1 MTDKVP
7 RTETRAAD
15 GGADQPAI
23 PDVRDVS
30 KDDSV
35 GGVNLASA
43 RVLLV
48 IAALVVWEAV
58 SYYGVVDP
66 FFISSPSGVV
76 ERFGEWVAS
85 GKFFTDARATLTV
98 ILSGW
103 VVSAIVGTFLGFV
116 VASSRYIDDIA
127 APFIDALLA
136 APRVA
141 LAPLFILWLGIGF
154 ASKFGLILVENIII
168 GLIAA
173 ASAAKSVDRE
183 LILVGRTLGAGPWT
197 RATKII
203 LPWSLPLVFGGLR
216 LALAYA
222 FAGGVL
228 VELIGST
235 EGLGNFM
242 ARAEGTLDTDG
253 VITAI
258 LVVVLLASIAN
269 WLLRVAEKRLLR
281 WRPADPGLLGSP

>member
-1 MTDKVP
+1 MSDNLP
-7 RTETRAAD
+7 RRGSAVD
-15 GGADQPAI
+15 N
-23 PDVRDVS
+23 VS
-30 KDDSV
+30 GEPTTSDPRERRRSNGSV
-35 GGVNLASA
+35 GLGIARMAS
-43 RVLLV
+43 VV
-48 IAALVVWEAV
+48 VALILWEAV
-58 SYYGVVDP
+58 AHFEIVDP
-66 FFISSPSGVV
+66 FFISSPSGVAD
-76 ERFGEWVAS
+76 RFSAWVAS
-85 GKFFTDARATLTV
+85 GEFFTDARATLTV

-103 VVSAIVGTFLGFV
+103 AVSAVVGTLLGFV
-116 VASSRYIDDIA
+116 VAASRYIDDIS

-173 ASAAKSVDRE
+173 ASAAKSVDRD
-183 LILVGRTLGAGPWT
+183 LVLVGRTLGAGPVT
-197 RATKII
+197 LATKII

-235 EGLGNFM
+235 EGLGHFM
-242 ARAEGTLDTDG
+242 ARSEGTLDTDG

-269 WLLRVAEKRLLR
+269 WLLRVAEKHLLR
-281 WRPADPGLLGSP
+281 WRPPDVGIVASP